1 MSSSPGGTPPV
12 LEIRDVHKVYGTG
25 AHALRGVS
33 LQVRPGTVHGLIG
46 ANGAGKS
53 TLIKILSGAQSL
65 SSGEISWRGSAVQWS
80 SPSQALSD
88 GLAAVYQHTPLVPS
102 LSVLDNVFL
111 GHSDS
116 ARWERGRRT
125 KELADLCSRMGYAID
140 GDDLVSELSVGARQ
154 MVAILQA
161 LARDPALVL
170 LDEPTAALSPS
181 EREILFASVRRLRD
195 SGTTFIY
202 VSHFLDEVL
211 DLTDHLTVLRDGVVV
226 LDAPTHDTDE
236 AALITAIVGK
246 RLAAFEAEAPEADRQ
261 LGDTVLD
268 VRDRASGSAFG
279 PLSFTVRSGEVV
291 GIAGLLGSGRTE
303 LLEAIYGAGGSYTG
317 TVLLHGRRGPRSPR
331 AAVRRGMAL
340 VPEDRAKQGFLAD
353 WEIWRNISLPDL
365 PRLSWRRTFPSSTK
379 ERSRAREAVEELGIR
394 TQSIDSK
401 VGDLSGG
408 NAQKVVFAKWLYGSA
423 SIFLLDEPTAG
434 VDVGAKSDILH
445 LMRRLARRGASVLIV
460 TSEFEELIGSCDRI
474 LVLRR
479 GQIVADLVS
488 AETDV
493 HEVTAIASGFRKAAA
508 S

>member
-1 MSSSPGGTPPV
+1 
-12 LEIRDVHKVYGTG
+12 
-25 AHALRGVS
+25 
-33 LQVRPGTVHGLIG
+33 
-46 ANGAGKS
+46 
-53 TLIKILSGAQSL
+53 
-65 SSGEISWRGSAVQWS
+65 
-80 SPSQALSD
+80 
-88 GLAAVYQHTPLVPS
+88 
-102 LSVLDNVFL
+102 
-111 GHSDS
+111 
-116 ARWERGRRT
+116 
-125 KELADLCSRMGYAID
+125 
-140 GDDLVSELSVGARQ
+140 
-154 MVAILQA
+154 
-161 LARDPALVL
+161 
-170 LDEPTAALSPS
+170 
-181 EREILFASVRRLRD
+181 
-195 SGTTFIY
+195 
-202 VSHFLDEVL
+202 
-211 DLTDHLTVLRDGVVV
+211 
-226 LDAPTHDTDE
+226 
-236 AALITAIVGK
+236 
-246 RLAAFEAEAPEADRQ
+246 
-261 LGDTVLD
+261 
-268 VRDRASGSAFG
+268 
-279 PLSFTVRSGEVV
+279 
-291 GIAGLLGSGRTE
+291 
-303 LLEAIYGAGGSYTG
+303 
-317 TVLLHGRRGPRSPR
+317 
-331 AAVRRGMAL
+331 MAL

>member
-1 MSSSPGGTPPV
+1 MNSSPGATPPV
-12 LEIRDVHKVYGTG
+12 LEIRDVHKTYGTG

-33 LQVRPGTVHGLIG
+33 MQVRPGTVHGLIG

-53 TLIKILSGAQSL
+53 TLIKILSGAQVM
-65 SSGEISWRGSAVQWS
+65 SSGDISWRGHAVQWS
-80 SPSQALSD
+80 SPSQALAD
-88 GLAAVYQHTPLVPS
+88 GLAAVYQHTPLVPT
-102 LSVLDNVFL
+102 LSVLDNVFM
-111 GHSDS
+111 GHTDS
-116 ARWERGRRT
+116 GRWERDRRT
-125 KELADLCSRMGYAID
+125 KELSSLCSRMGYSLD
-140 GDDLVSELSVGARQ
+140 GDDLVGELSVGARQ

-211 DLTDHLTVLRDGVVV
+211 ALTDHLTVLRDGTVV
-226 LDAPTHDTDE
+226 LDARTQDTDE
-236 AALITAIVGK
+236 AALITSIVGQ
-246 RLAAFEAEAPEADRQ
+246 RLAAFEADAPRVERE
-261 LGDTVLD
+261 LGDPVLE
-268 VRDRASGSAFG
+268 VRDLASGSAFG
-279 PLSFTVRSGEVV
+279 PVSFTVRAGEVV

-303 LLEAIYGAGGSYTG
+303 LLEGIYGADRACTGS
-317 TVLLHGRRGPRSPR
+317 VLLHGRGGPRSPR

-340 VPEDRAKQGFLAD
+340 VPEDRAKQGFIAD

-365 PRLSWRRTFPSSTK
+365 PRLSWRRIFPSRTK
-379 ERSRAREAVEELGIR
+379 ERSRATQAMEELGIR
-394 TQSIDSK
+394 AQSIDSK
-401 VGDLSGG
+401 VGELSGG
-408 NAQKVVFAKWLYGSA
+408 NAQKVVFAKWLYGTA

-445 LMRRLARRGASVLIV
+445 LMRRLAGRGASVLIV
-460 TSEFEELIGSCDRI
+460 TSEFEELIGACDRI

-479 GQIVADLVS
+479 GEIVADLLS
-488 AETDV
+488 SETDV
-493 HEVTAIASGFRKAAA
+493 HEVTALASGFRKAEA

>member
-1 MSSSPGGTPPV
+1 MSSSPGGPAPI
-12 LEIRDVHKVYGTG
+12 LSISDVHKVYGTG

-33 LQVRPGTVHGLIG
+33 MQVRPGSVHGLIG

-53 TLIKILSGAQSL
+53 TLIKILSGAQVL
-65 SSGEISWRGSAVQWS
+65 SRGQVTWRGQPVHWS
-80 SPSQALSD
+80 TPSQALTD
-88 GLAAVYQHTPLVPS
+88 GLAAVYQHTPLVPT

-111 GHSDS
+111 GHVDS
-116 ARWERGRRT
+116 PRWDRERRT
-125 KELADLCSRMGYAID
+125 RELAELCSRIGYTLD
-140 GDDLVSELSVGARQ
+140 GDDLVGDLSVGARQ

-161 LARDPALVL
+161 LARNPALVL

-195 SGTTFIY
+195 GGTTFIY

-211 DLTDHLTVLRDGVVV
+211 SLTDHLTVLRDGLVV
-226 LDAPTHDTDE
+226 LDAPTADTDE
-236 AALITAIVGK
+236 ATLITSIVGE
-246 RLAAFEAEAPEADRQ
+246 RLAAFEAAAPDVDRQ
-261 LGDTVLD
+261 LGDVVLEVED
-268 VRDRASGSAFG
+268 LASGSAFG
-279 PLSFTVRSGEVV
+279 PVSFSVRSGEVV
-291 GIAGLLGSGRTE
+291 GVAGLLGSGRTE
-303 LLEAIYGAGGSYTG
+303 LLEAIYGAGTSDTG
-317 TVLLHGRRGPRSPR
+317 TVRVRGRSGPRSPR

-340 VPEDRAKQGFLAD
+340 VPEDRVKQGFLAD

-365 PRLSWRRTFPSSTK
+365 SRLSWRRVFPSSAK
-379 ERSRAREAVEELGIR
+379 ERTQAQQAMEDLGIR
-394 TQSIDSK
+394 AQSIDSK

-479 GQIVADLVS
+479 GEIVADLVS

-493 HEVTAIASGFRKAAA
+493 HEVTALASGFRKAQA